1 MRVISE
7 YHTGT
12 FSNFYEAFESRFP
25 SPDAR
30 LDAARML
37 VPGPG
42 HELPSPEH
50 LSHNILAARWGEE
63 SEVLQGAANFLF
75 RLKAIVNMRRA
86 PMLVFSRGTAED
98 ILDKNEESLS
108 DDVEIDLG
116 VTSQGIYDLGFGG
129 STRPGAK
136 SRTGLEAPF
145 LSFRVRVPVWRPARI
160 KVDMLEPVC
169 VIEPPESREAMLPVH
184 LGAVSLDPDIQNY
197 HRTKK
202 IAERSVVIGHAA
214 CFQVFKALSRKT
226 TGADADDL
234 VKLII

>member
-12 FSNFYEAFESRFP
+12 FSNFYEVFESRFP
-25 SPDAR
+25 NPASR
-30 LDAARML
+30 LDAARRL
-37 VPGPG
+37 VPGPS

-63 SEVLQGAANFLF
+63 PEVLQGAANFLF
-75 RLKAIVNMRRA
+75 RLKSIVNMRRA
-86 PMLVFSRGTAED
+86 PMLVFSTGTAED
-98 ILDKNEESLS
+98 ILDRNEDSLT

-116 VTSQGIYDLGFGG
+116 VTSQSIYDLGFGG
-129 STRPGAK
+129 SVKPGAK
-136 SRTGLEAPF
+136 SRSGLEAPF

-169 VIEPPESREAMLPVH
+169 VIEPPECREAMLPVH
-184 LGAVSLDPDIQNY
+184 IGAVSLDPDIQNY

-202 IAERSVVIGHAA
+202 IAERSVVIGHKA
-214 CFQVFKALSRKT
+214 CVQVFKALTYKT
-226 TGADADDL
+226 TGADVGDL